1 MAATATPKEAKLPAV
16 CMAAAAPE
24 DLAELTAELA
34 AELATEESEPAM
46 PVERL
51 LLDPEGVV
59 AELRVLVT

>member
-34 AELATEESEPAM
+34 ADEAEPTT

-51 LLDPEGVV
+51 LLDPEDIV